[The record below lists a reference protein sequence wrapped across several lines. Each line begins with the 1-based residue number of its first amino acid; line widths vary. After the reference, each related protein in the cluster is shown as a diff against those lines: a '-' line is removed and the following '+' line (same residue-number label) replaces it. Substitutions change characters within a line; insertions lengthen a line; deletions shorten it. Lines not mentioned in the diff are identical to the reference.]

1 MNYPQAARDQRLHG
15 KLVVTVAIKADGRV
29 EEIAIDRPSGHRV
42 LDDAARR
49 IVFLAAPYAP
59 FPPDIAKDVDILH
72 ITRTWTFTTGDR
84 FVSE

>member
-1 MNYPQAARDQRLHG
+1 M
-15 KLVVTVAIKADGRV
+15 VTVAIKADGTV
-29 EEIAIDRPSGHRV
+29 EAIDVNRPSGHKV
-42 LDDAARR
+42 LDDAAKH
-49 IVFLAAPYAP
+49 IVRLAAPFAA

>member
-1 MNYPQAARDQRLHG
+1 MAGTESEKPLRIHPAFKAQ
-15 KLVVTVAIKADGRV
+15 LVAFEALVRELAIEHYGR
-29 EEIAIDRPSGHRV
+29 AP
-42 LDDAARR
+42 RR
-49 IVFLAAPYAP
+49 IVHLAAPFAA